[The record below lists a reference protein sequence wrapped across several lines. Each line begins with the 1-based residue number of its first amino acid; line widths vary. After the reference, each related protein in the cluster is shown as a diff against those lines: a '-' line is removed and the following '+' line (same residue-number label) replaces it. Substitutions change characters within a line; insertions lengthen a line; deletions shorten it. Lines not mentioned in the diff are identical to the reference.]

1 MKRYINLM
9 DDKGRDA
16 KLLFSGQPKDK
27 QVFYVSDNGTP
38 THTMR
43 VLKTTLQ
50 GSYDGLLASY
60 GSNDSIVDALIK
72 GDPELDVKRTGMKI
86 SATSRLYISSQLK
99 PARRV
104 SIH

>member
-27 QVFYVSDNGTP
+27 QVFYVSENGTP
-38 THTMR
+38 TQTMR
-43 VLKTTLQ
+43 VLKTTLH

-60 GSNDSIVDALIK
+60 GSNDNIVDALIK
-72 GDPELDVKRTGMKI
+72 GDPELDVKRT
-86 SATSRLYISSQLK
+86 
-99 PARRV
+99 
-104 SIH
+104 